1 MSLFKRF
8 QRAGYPVQMLKTQY
22 RMHPEVR
29 TELLEFR
36 KDGILSDDIDRLLE
50 YYRWLLLI
58 FSDDNLGCKHTVMR
72 SCI

>member
-29 TELLEFR
+29 PELLAKSVNRWNFVF
-36 KDGILSDDIDRLLE
+36 DDADKLLE
-50 YYRWLLLI
+50 Y
-58 FSDDNLGCKHTVMR
+58 
-72 SCI
+72 